1 MTSSQSIGPADSKLP
16 GLPRFRAPAVAKGK
30 NAVSAVLCCGFRGN
44 TEPVRLKI
52 LCLSN

>member
-16 GLPRFRAPAVAKGK
+16 GLPVLGAPAVAERKS
-30 NAVSAVLCCGFRGN
+30 AVSALLCCGFRGN